1 MNDINAL
8 SSGSLILYSD
18 SDKDGINNVVDQC
31 PITNEGFTVDEKG
44 CALYQLD
51 SDKDG
56 VTDDKDQCPDT
67 LPILVTSLNNN
78 FSNPQTL
85 DISNTLNLPSSFS
98 NNPEQDFALSVDA
111 KGCGP
116 DQRDADGDGIVDSKD
131 NCPKIYNTDQSDKDG
146 DGIGDLCDTNNQIPT
161 LINSEINIAELPES
175 GLKVGTIR
183 AVDKEGD
190 LISFTNLSDSFD
202 NILSIDSEGN
212 LTTLP
217 GSSLLIFDS

>member
-18 SDKDGINNVVDQC
+18 SDKDGINNVIDEC

-56 VTDDKDQCPDT
+56 ITDDIDQCPDT
-67 LPILVTSLNNN
+67 LPTPIPLQNNN

-85 DISNTLNLPSSFS
+85 DISSTLSLPSSFS
-98 NNPEQDFALSVDA
+98 SSLGQDMALSVDA

-116 DQRDADGDGIVDSKD
+116 DQRDIDGDEIVDSID
-131 NCPKIYNTDQSDKDG
+131 NCPKVFNPDQSDKDG
-146 DGIGDLCDTNNQIPT
+146 DGIGDLCDTNNEIPT

-217 GSSLLIFDS
+217 WEFK